1 MIGVITDTLLHIES
15 AKFFTVTSIPTLSHG
30 NEWIIL
36 LLPETTIKIFLVKNC
51 LKRVVILINYNIFH
65 CRKIFFAKLNKI
77 FVKTHKIKSI
87 RKSMCISMCP
97 KTTISLFYT
106 FESVNGL
113 TPAIIIMYL
122 DMRHRLGLQLVT
134 KHHIF
139 SNYLSK
145 YLSGMINKK
154 YNT

>member
-1 MIGVITDTLLHIES
+1 
-15 AKFFTVTSIPTLSHG
+15 
-30 NEWIIL
+30 
-36 LLPETTIKIFLVKNC
+36 
-51 LKRVVILINYNIFH
+51 
-65 CRKIFFAKLNKI
+65 
-77 FVKTHKIKSI
+77 
-87 RKSMCISMCP
+87 MCP

-122 DMRHRLGLQLVT
+122 DMRHRLGLRLVT

-145 YLSGMINKK
+145 YLSGMINEK
-154 YNT
+154 